1 METKTEIADIRE
13 TKTEITG
20 KPSGIGGLGTASY
33 RTATPKMKRSHWVVF
48 LVVCFLLG
56 LLVFATAL
64 HVIGTDTSK
73 ARIINAPAA
82 VETVPVRR
90 QTLEEVIGGSGAVE
104 QLNTVQLT
112 AQLDAQVLEVPV
124 KEGDLVKK
132 GDLLVRCDDRLI
144 QATIQANRDYVEA
157 GRIKIRDQ
165 TRQVDRY
172 TALQN
177 KNMGTQL
184 DLEKSEMALADARE
198 AFAKST
204 LSLRQ
209 AEIDLEHVKM
219 QSPIDGIV
227 LERLVNPGEW
237 TKPGQLVIKL
247 GSLNTVLMAPKL
259 TEDKMHSVELG
270 LPAETSFPAFPGA
283 VFPGKVFKI
292 DPNIDPLTRTFTA
305 YVEINNPD
313 LRLKPGLSGFAR
325 IRRTAKD
332 ALVVPSIAVMDPS
345 GEQPVVYVVNDSNR
359 ANLRKV
365 RSGIIANG
373 LTEIT
378 SGLKEGE
385 KVVAVGQLNLKEN
398 DKVHTTSR
406 SIFK

>member
-1 METKTEIADIRE
+1 
-13 TKTEITG
+13 
-20 KPSGIGGLGTASY
+20 
-33 RTATPKMKRSHWVVF
+33 
-48 LVVCFLLG
+48 
-56 LLVFATAL
+56 
-64 HVIGTDTSK
+64 
-73 ARIINAPAA
+73 
-82 VETVPVRR
+82 
-90 QTLEEVIGGSGAVE
+90 
-104 QLNTVQLT
+104 
-112 AQLDAQVLEVPV
+112 
-124 KEGDLVKK
+124 
-132 GDLLVRCDDRLI
+132 
-144 QATIQANRDYVEA
+144 
-157 GRIKIRDQ
+157 
-165 TRQVDRY
+165 
-172 TALQN
+172 
-177 KNMGTQL
+177 
-184 DLEKSEMALADARE
+184 MALADARE

-237 TKPGQLVIKL
+237 TKPGQLVLKL
-247 GSLNTVLMAPKL
+247 GALNTVLMAPKL
-259 TEDKMHSVELG
+259 TEEKMHSVQLG

-283 VFPGKVFKI
+283 VFRGKVFKI

-313 LRLKPGLSGFAR
+313 FLLKPGLSGFAR

-345 GEQPVVYVVNDSNR
+345 GEQPVVYVVNDSNQ

-365 RSGIIANG
+365 RSGIVANG
-373 LTEIT
+373 LTEII

-385 KVVAVGQLNLKEN
+385 RVITVGQFYLKEN

>member
-13 TKTEITG
+13 TKTEIRTKSPDIG
-20 KPSGIGGLGTASY
+20 RLGPSPF
-33 RTATPKMKRSHWVVF
+33 RTPTSKVKRSHWVVF

-64 HVIGTDTSK
+64 HVIGTDTGK
-73 ARIINAPAA
+73 ARAVNAPAA

-90 QTLEEVIGGSGAVE
+90 QTLEDVIGGSGAVE
-104 QLNTVQLT
+104 QSRTVQLT
-112 AQLDAQVLEVPV
+112 TQLDAQILEVPV

-144 QATIQANRDYVEA
+144 EATIRANRDYVEA
-157 GRIKIRDQ
+157 SKIKIRDQ

-177 KNMGTQL
+177 KKMGTQV

-198 AFAKST
+198 ALAKST

-209 AEIDLEHVKM
+209 AEINLEYVTM
-219 QSPIDGIV
+219 RSPIGGIV

-237 TKPGQLVIKL
+237 TRPGQLVLKL

-259 TEDKMHSVELG
+259 TEEKMHSVELG

-283 VFPGKVFKI
+283 VFQGKVFKI

-313 LRLKPGLSGFAR
+313 FRLKPGLSGFAR
-325 IRRTAKD
+325 IRRTAKN

-345 GEQPVVYVVNDSNR
+345 GEQPLVYVVNDSNR

-365 RSGIIANG
+365 RSGIVANG

-385 KVVAVGQLNLKEN
+385 KVVTVGQLNLKEN